1 MYYQHNDDD
10 DWQTEI
16 IFFLKSSLFKGISN
30 FVSYL
35 MSKSSLE
42 KTVAGKVIYTILT
55 GITPKVNVIARV
67 KFELTYYD
75 VAV

>member
-10 DWQTEI
+10 DRQTYM
-16 IFFLKSSLFKGISN
+16 IFSLKSTLFNGISN

-35 MSKSSLE
+35 MPKSSLE

-55 GITPKVNVIARV
+55 GITPKVNVIIFTQPLRSGRI
-67 KFELTYYD
+67 
-75 VAV
+75 